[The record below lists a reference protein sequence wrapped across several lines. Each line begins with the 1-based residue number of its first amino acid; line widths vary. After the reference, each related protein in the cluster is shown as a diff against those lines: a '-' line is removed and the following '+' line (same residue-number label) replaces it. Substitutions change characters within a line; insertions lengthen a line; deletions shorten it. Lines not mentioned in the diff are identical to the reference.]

1 MTFPSR
7 NVSNGS
13 VLESAPRPHVMLT
26 SFHFLRP
33 PRVRHGRCVC
43 VRAHAHVCVCTHML
57 FSITIWQK

>member
-43 VRAHAHVCVCTHML
+43 VCVHTRMCVYAHICC
-57 FSITIWQK
+57 FQ